1 MEAVATGGKL
11 EIKGPRGERVIDG
24 WIFPTNH
31 WNVAQVS
38 SEKVLNSITGQID
51 HIAVR
56 PREVETI
63 VTPHGHIL
71 AERFEYTGEL
81 HDTHVWSDRAGRWV
95 KMSFKARDGS
105 WIEYRCTSCV
115 ADQAKG

>member
-81 HDTHVWSDRAGRWV
+81 HDTHVWYDRAGRWV